1 MVENEDDVG
10 ALVSAAAAGDRGAW
24 QSIVERFGG
33 LVWSVAR
40 AHRLSHADSQEVFQ
54 TTWLRLTEHIG
65 RIAEPS
71 RVGGWLATTARHE
84 SLRLLRTGARVSA
97 IDDLD
102 ALPAWGVDDSPESAV
117 IAAEDADARAARLR
131 RVWAAFERLP
141 ERCTEL
147 LRVLIATPP
156 PTYADVSAA
165 LGMPVGSIGPTRA
178 RCLQRLRALLA
189 QPDPAG
195 RRR

>member
-1 MVENEDDVG
+1 MDQDDVG
-10 ALVSAAAAGDRGAW
+10 ALVSAAAAGDRSAW

-65 RIAEPS
+65 RISDPS

-84 SLRLLRTGARVSA
+84 SLRLLRMSTRVA
-97 IDDLD
+97 AVDDLD
-102 ALPAWGVDDSPESAV
+102 TLDAGDLDDSPESVV
-117 IAAEDADARAARLR
+117 IAAEEADARTARLR

-141 ERCTEL
+141 QRCAEL
-147 LRVLIATPP
+147 LRVLISTPP
-156 PTYADVSAA
+156 PSYADVSAA
-165 LGMPVGSIGPTRA
+165 LNMPIGSIGPTRA
-178 RCLQRLRALLA
+178 RCLQQLRALLA
-189 QPDPAG
+189 QPDVTAQG
-195 RRR
+195 R

>member
-1 MVENEDDVG
+1 
-10 ALVSAAAAGDRGAW
+10 
-24 QSIVERFGG
+24 
-33 LVWSVAR
+33 
-40 AHRLSHADSQEVFQ
+40 VFQ

-84 SLRLLRTGARVSA
+84 SLRLLRTGARVTA

-102 ALPAWGVDDSPESAV
+102 ALPAGGVDDSPESAM
-117 IAAEDADARAARLR
+117 IAAEEADAQAARLR

-141 ERCTEL
+141 GRCADL

-156 PTYADVSAA
+156 PSYADVSAA

-189 QPDPAG
+189 QPDPATHG
-195 RRR
+195 R

>member
-1 MVENEDDVG
+1 MVEHEDDVG

-84 SLRLLRTGARVSA
+84 SLRLLRTGARLTG

-102 ALPAWGVDDSPESAV
+102 VLPAVGVDNDPESAV
-117 IAAEDADARAARLR
+117 IAAEEADTRAARLR
-131 RVWAAFERLP
+131 RVWSAFERLP
-141 ERCTEL
+141 GRCADL
-147 LRVLIATPP
+147 LRVLIASPP
-156 PTYADVSAA
+156 PSYADISAA

-189 QPDPAG
+189 QPDPAAHG
-195 RRR
+195 R